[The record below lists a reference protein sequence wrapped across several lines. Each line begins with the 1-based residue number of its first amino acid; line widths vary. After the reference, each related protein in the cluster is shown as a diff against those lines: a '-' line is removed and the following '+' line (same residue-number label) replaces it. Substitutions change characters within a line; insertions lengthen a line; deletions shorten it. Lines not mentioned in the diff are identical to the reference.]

1 MSQSARVPA
10 ILATVFVVY
19 FAVLAIDPVSRA
31 VWIAEVIPVV
41 LVFALLV
48 LTYRRFRFS
57 NTAYALMG
65 FWLFWHTLGGHY
77 TFANVPFD
85 WFGEL
90 IGSERN
96 HFDRVGHFAVGFYA
110 YPAVEW
116 LMRRGHCRYLAAN
129 AFGLLLI
136 MGIAAGYE
144 IVEWWYAVIEGGD
157 AGIEFLGSQG
167 DIWDAQKDMLSDT
180 LGAVFALVLYAIIRP
195 DRDPRLIGG
204 KSAAAPQVL
213 E

>member
-1 MSQSARVPA
+1 MRFPET
-10 ILATVFVVY
+10 LAAVFVVY

-41 LVFALLV
+41 IVFGLLV
-48 LTYRRFRFS
+48 VTNRRFRFS
-57 NTAYALMG
+57 NIAYGLMA

-85 WFGEL
+85 WFSEL

-110 YPAVEW
+110 YPTIEW
-116 LMRRGHCRYLAAN
+116 LLRRGHCRYVLANVFA
-129 AFGLLLI
+129 LLLI

-144 IVEWWYAVIEGGD
+144 IVEWWYAVLEGGD

-180 LGAVFALVLYAIIRP
+180 LGAVFALVLYAVTRP
-195 DRDPRLIGG
+195 DKRLGP
-204 KSAAAPQVL
+204 A
-213 E
+213 